1 MTVDSITKTSQYLTF
16 KIDEEYFTVNVHNVR
31 EILEYSKIT
40 KMPDAPHFMRGII
53 NVRGSVIPVIDLR
66 LKFGMEQTVPKASTR
81 IIVMDIEKEGGNL
94 VIGSLAD
101 AVKEVI
107 EIAPDEIEPPPDMG
121 THWKKDYILGV
132 GQYQDEF
139 IMLLDIEKLFSM
151 SELTTLDEAGVRQV
165 DASAVETN
173 NA

>member
-1 MTVDSITKTSQYLTF
+1 MPVDTITETGQYLTF

-40 KMPDAPHFMRGII
+40 KMPDSPDFMRGIL
-53 NVRGSVIPVIDLR
+53 NVRGSVIPVVDLR
-66 LKFGMEQTVPKASTR
+66 LKFGMEATVPKTTTR
-81 IIVMDIEKEGGNL
+81 IIVLEIKGEGRDL

-107 EIAPDEIEPPPDMG
+107 EIPPAQIEPPPDIG
-121 THWKKDYILGV
+121 TRWKKDYIMGV

-139 IMLLDIEKLFSM
+139 IMILDIKKLFSI
-151 SELTTLDEAGVRQV
+151 SELTSMDQTGMGQPEARLV
-165 DASAVETN
+165 
-173 NA
+173 